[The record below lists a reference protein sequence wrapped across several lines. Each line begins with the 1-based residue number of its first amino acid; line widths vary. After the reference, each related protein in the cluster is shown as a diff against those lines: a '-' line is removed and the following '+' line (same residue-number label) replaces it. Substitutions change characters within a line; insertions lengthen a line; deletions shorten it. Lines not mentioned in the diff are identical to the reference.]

1 MATIAQGNNGAL
13 TVTLNA
19 IEAGT
24 AAANL
29 TGLESYVTQWLTDRT
44 KELFNTRFAQLSAQD
59 QADILAK
66 FAQ

>member
-1 MATIAQGNNGAL
+1 MATITDNRDGSL

-29 TGLESYVTQWLTDRT
+29 ADLESYMTQWLTDRT